1 MAKILV
7 VDDAIFTRKLLTDI
21 LKKDGHEVVGEA
33 ETAVDSV
40 KLYAKLKPDV
50 VTMDIIM
57 PEKEGMD
64 GIGAVK
70 AIIKDDPSAKII
82 MVSAMGQQE
91 MIVDAIQAGA
101 KDFIVKPF
109 QPSNVL
115 NSINKLLKRG

>member
-7 VDDAIFTRKLLTDI
+7 VDDAIFTRKLLSDI
-21 LKKDGHEVVGEA
+21 LKKEGHEIVEA
-33 ETAVDSV
+33 EDAVEAV
-40 KLYAKLKPDV
+40 KKFKELKPDL

-57 PEKEGMD
+57 PEREGMD

-70 AIIKDDPSAKII
+70 ALIKVDPNAKII

-91 MIVDAIQAGA
+91 MIVDAIQSGA
-101 KDFIVKPF
+101 KDFVVKPF

-115 NSINKLLKRG
+115 NAINKLLKR

>member
-7 VDDAIFTRKLLTDI
+7 VDDAIFTRKLLSDI
-21 LKKDGHEVVGEA
+21 LKKEGHEILEA
-33 ETAVDSV
+33 EDAVEAV
-40 KLYAKLKPDV
+40 KKFKEQKPDL

-70 AIIKDDPSAKII
+70 AIIKGDPNAKIV

-101 KDFIVKPF
+101 KDFVVKPF
-109 QPSNVL
+109 QPSNVI
-115 NSINKLLKRG
+115 NSINKLLKK

>member
-7 VDDAIFTRKLLTDI
+7 VDDAIFTRKLLSDI
-21 LKKDGHEVVGEA
+21 LRKEGHEILEA
-33 ETAVDSV
+33 EDAVEAV
-40 KLYAKLKPDV
+40 KKFKEIKPDL

-70 AIIKDDPSAKII
+70 AIIKEDSNAKIV

-91 MIVDAIQAGA
+91 MIVDSIQAGA

-115 NSINKLLKRG
+115 NAINKLLKR

>member
-21 LKKDGHEVVGEA
+21 LKKDGHEIAGEA
-33 ETAVDSV
+33 ETAAEAV
-40 KLYAKLKPDV
+40 KKYNQLKPDI

-57 PEKEGMD
+57 PEKEGLD

-70 AIIKDDPSAKII
+70 AIIKDDPGAKII

-91 MIVDAIQAGA
+91 MIVDAIHAGA

-115 NSINKLLKRG
+115 NSINKLLKR

>member
-7 VDDAIFTRKLLTDI
+7 TDDAIFTRKLLSDI
-21 LKKDGHEVVGEA
+21 LKKEGHEIIEA
-33 ETAVDSV
+33 EDAVEAV
-40 KLYAKLKPDV
+40 KKFKEQKPDL

-70 AIIKDDPSAKII
+70 AIIKEDKNAKIV

-101 KDFIVKPF
+101 KDFVVKPF

-115 NSINKLLKRG
+115 NSISKLLKK